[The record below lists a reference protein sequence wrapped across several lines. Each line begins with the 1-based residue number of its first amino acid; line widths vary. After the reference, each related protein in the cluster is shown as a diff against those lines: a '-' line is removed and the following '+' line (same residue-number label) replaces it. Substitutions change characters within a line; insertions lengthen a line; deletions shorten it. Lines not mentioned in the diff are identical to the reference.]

1 MKILYTAFN
10 GKQNSSKLLLDKI
23 NANNKLYLK
32 NSFITSIT
40 QLEKELRKSDYDL
53 VISFGQAPMYPDTV
67 KIEEIGFC
75 NIGYKTNYDYTNMK
89 KDLEDGGYKVIV
101 SNDAGTYLCNNLY
114 FHGLKYIS
122 DNKLKTKMIFVH
134 IPEISNITDINIMA
148 NIFMEEN
155 Y

>member
-1 MKILYTAFN
+1 MKILYTAFY

-23 NANNKLYLK
+23 NSNNKLYLR
-32 NSFITSIT
+32 NSFITSVT
-40 QLEKELRKSDYDL
+40 QLEKELRKNDYDL
-53 VISFGQAPMYPDTV
+53 VISFGQAPMYSDTV

-75 NIGYKTNYDYTNMK
+75 NIEYKTDYDYTNMK
-89 KDLEDGGYKVIV
+89 KDLESGGYKVII

-148 NIFMEEN
+148 NIFMKEN